1 MKQQRIHILLSPS
14 LKNRI
19 ASAVPRGIRSDFM
32 RTAIEMAVEAM
43 EEHGPAF
50 LGLLLAGE
58 VVFKPDTKLLSA
70 GQNLTPSAESTKED
84 EKRAAS
90 H

>member
-1 MKQQRIHILLSPS
+1 MKQQRIHILISPD
-14 LKNRI
+14 LKKRI
-19 ASAVPRGIRSDFM
+19 ASAIPAGIRSDFA
-32 RTAIEMAVEAM
+32 RTAIEMAVEAY
-43 EEHGPAF
+43 EKYGPAF

-58 VVFKPDTKLLSA
+58 VVFKPNPKLPSA